1 MEQRRAISNRN
12 KAIIFISSMLLLIT
26 VVVSIVML
34 HMRNT
39 ITADEVTAP
48 SSAQHGTIPLSI
60 YPSMT
65 DSEREVA
72 FQSLTG
78 QIENV
83 EPLLQSIRNE
93 APNMAIFPLDFIIDY
108 NQLDKEY
115 AETEGAFN
123 ISFAVERQV
132 QNHIHA
138 SQNSEES
145 EENDS
150 SAAPNYLKAAQ
161 FCVDSS
167 TDDFRF
173 EDHKIDLI
181 RTRQYLDKR
190 YDITYDR
197 FLPFYR
203 FYLSTLNATADDI
216 DECFEAFD
224 EMTPKE
230 KVLALTAL
238 YVFEQRVRKPTII
251 NFYRYKGVEFKYSK
265 TDATDPFSDEK
276 WSSLLARMYENEQ
289 SDEVVFEAIP
299 NEGLVEEWER
309 SFRTHALIFQR
320 DLAIFNPYFQTARF
334 SNYWYGLCRLAPVDF
349 LYAFLL
355 SETEETFLK
364 SNKPFPHR
372 NSSIEFPRPMNSVLQ
387 DAGDNILSPTLEAIE
402 KSDVRCDAIEF
413 YDKTLPVDFMHYG
426 SDEWNRRLSANDAI
440 VIMRDYLTTQFSFS
454 RRYDRCIACGTDAWF
469 DVNTKQLVHDRLYNA
484 HTVGICDA
492 NTSAESK
499 TMGYIVTTLLHARR
513 LFKEVE

>member
-39 ITADEVTAP
+39 GTADELTAP
-48 SSAQHGTIPLSI
+48 TSAQHGTIPRSI

-132 QNHIHA
+132 QNQIYA

-150 SAAPNYLKAAQ
+150 SAAPKYLKAAQ

-251 NFYRYKGVEFKYSK
+251 NFYRYKGVEFKYST

-276 WSSLLARMYENEQ
+276 WSSLLSRMYENEQ

-309 SFRTHALIFQR
+309 SFRTHALVFQR
-320 DLAIFNPYFQTARF
+320 DLSTFNPYFQEERRP
-334 SNYWYGLCRLAPVDF
+334 NYWYGLCRLAPVDF

-355 SETEETFLK
+355 SETDVSFLK
-364 SNKPFPHR
+364 ANKPFPRR
-372 NSSIEFPRPMNSVLQ
+372 NSLLDFPRPMNKELQ
-387 DAGDNILSPTLEAIE
+387 DSGDNFWNPTLEAIK
-402 KSDVRCDAIEF
+402 KSNVRCDAIEF
-413 YDKTLPVDFMHYG
+413 YDKTLPVDCMHYG

-454 RRYDRCIACGTDAWF
+454 RRYDRRITWGNGSLF
-469 DVNTKQLVHDRLYNA
+469 DVNTKQLVHDRLCNKYS
-484 HTVGICDA
+484 VGCDA